1 MGLQQPF
8 YIVSE
13 DGHQELSVCI
23 VLSSQIERDV
33 AVSIGTEDG
42 SAVGG

>member
-1 MGLQQPF
+1 M
-8 YIVSE
+8 SE
-13 DGHQELSVCI
+13 DGHQEFSVCI
-23 VLSSQIERDV
+23 SLSGEIERDV

>member
-1 MGLQQPF
+1 M
-8 YIVSE
+8 ISE
-13 DGHQELSVCI
+13 DGGQELSVCI
-23 VLSSQIERDV
+23 ILSGQIERDV